1 MTRHYTNYSLLSH
14 NTFGIA
20 VNATDFYEYETEE
33 ELLSL
38 IREGRLGHRL
48 LHIGAGSNLLFT
60 EDFVGTVLHSG
71 IRGREIVEENEERVL
86 LRVGAGE
93 TWDDVV
99 AWTLSQGW
107 SGAENLSLIP
117 GEVGAS
123 AVQNIGAYGVE
134 AKDLIVKVETV
145 NLATGERRVFEQ
157 EACEYSYRSSVFKH
171 SLRGK
176 YAVTHVVYHLS
187 KTFTPHLEYGH
198 LCESLPA
205 NGATITP
212 AEVREVII
220 SMRHR
225 KLPDP
230 REIGNAG
237 SFFVNPMVGRATYDV
252 LQQTYPDMPYYAMP
266 DGRVKIPAG
275 WLIEQCGWKGRS
287 LGAAGVYA
295 RQALVL
301 VNHGGA
307 TGQDILR
314 LCKAVQQSVWQK
326 FHIEIHPEVNVI

>member
-1 MTRHYTNYSLLSH
+1 MRHYTNYSLRGH
-14 NTFGIA
+14 NTFGIEA
-20 VNATDFYEYETEE
+20 KATEFYEYETEE
-33 ELLSL
+33 ELQSL
-38 IREGRLGHRL
+38 IQEGRLGDKV

-60 EDFVGTVLHSG
+60 QDFAGTVLHSG

-93 TWDDVV
+93 TWDNVV

-145 NLATGERRVFEQ
+145 NLTTGERRVFER

-171 SLRGK
+171 SLRGQ
-176 YAVTHVVYHLS
+176 YAVTRVVYRLS
-187 KTFTPHLEYGH
+187 KTFTPHLDYGRIR
-198 LCESLPA
+198 ESLPA
-205 NGATITP
+205 EVSEITP
-212 AEVREVII
+212 MDVREVII
-220 SMRHR
+220 ATRR
-225 KLPDP
+225 LKLPDP
-230 REIGNAG
+230 QELGNAG
-237 SFFVNPMVGRATYDV
+237 SFFVNPMVDRVTYDV
-252 LQQTYPDMPYYAMP
+252 LQQTYPDMPHYAMP

-307 TGQDILR
+307 TGQDVLR
-314 LCKAVQQSVWQK
+314 LCEAVQQSVWEK